1 MNFYIFI
8 SVTAIAVSLDGM
20 LAGFAMGVKSKFSC
34 RFPLIAAAMTFL
46 LCAAASLLG
55 TLASGH
61 FGDAVCSA
69 GAVFLILMG
78 AVNFFRKESPV
89 QSRPGLKESFAVGT
103 AVAADAAVANLS
115 VCLMGYDSML
125 VPLFFAAAHFVM
137 VSLGY
142 LLANVSPLAR
152 LRHTGK
158 IAGALLAAVGILK
171 LLQ

>member
-1 MNFYIFI
+1 M
-8 SVTAIAVSLDGM
+8 
-20 LAGFAMGVKSKFSC
+20 
-34 RFPLIAAAMTFL
+34 
-46 LCAAASLLG
+46 
-55 TLASGH
+55 
-61 FGDAVCSA
+61 
-69 GAVFLILMG
+69 
-78 AVNFFRKESPV
+78 
-89 QSRPGLKESFAVGT
+89 
-103 AVAADAAVANLS
+103 AADAAVANLS

-158 IAGALLAAVGILK
+158 TAGVLLAAVGILK